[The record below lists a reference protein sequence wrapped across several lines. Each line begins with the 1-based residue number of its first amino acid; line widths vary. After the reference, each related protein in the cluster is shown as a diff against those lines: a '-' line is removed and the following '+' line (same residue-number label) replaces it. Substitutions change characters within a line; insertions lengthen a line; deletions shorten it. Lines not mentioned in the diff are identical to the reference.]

1 MIDLIKTSIKDTL
14 IYSLGNIVLRI
25 SGFILLPVYLTHLSP
40 AEYGILG
47 ILEVT
52 TQVLIQIF
60 SLALHLPLIRWYW
73 DPDYRDRQKT
83 IFFTTMTFSIFLV
96 GLMFM
101 GFIPWAKAFT
111 QFLFHNTK
119 YVNLIQLMLI
129 SAGLQI
135 VTIIPITLARIQGK
149 AILYTNSHITN
160 FIVSLIL
167 TLFFILKLGMK
178 VEGIYLAQI
187 LGYVANILFL
197 GKFIWQ
203 NAELKFDF
211 TLLKEMLKYSYP
223 LALSSLAGV
232 LLTIADRYVLN
243 ILGQL
248 SDVGV
253 YSLGFKISNTLN
265 VLIISSVNLALT
277 PLIYQKM
284 EDPNNKRFYA
294 KVMTYMTFGV
304 MFFVLVLSLY
314 GQEVVKLFAKDKAYW
329 PAYRLIPIL
338 CFATVFGMLKDL
350 ATIGLN
356 LKKKTKIIGLIVTM
370 IALGN
375 VGLNFLFVTLFK
387 TTGTALALLLTQMI
401 FFYVMYQA
409 AQKQYQIPYEVVKL
423 YKMLCLGGFLIG
435 IGFLIANELLLVRLL
450 GKLLLVLIFPIG
462 LYCWNFFEQV
472 ELDIIKKIWIQWR
485 NPASWKKNISNFKL
499 H

>member
-25 SGFILLPVYLTHLSP
+25 SGFILLPVYLAHLSP

-73 DPDYRDRQKT
+73 DPDYRNRQKT
-83 IFFTTMTFSIFLV
+83 IFFTTMIFSGFLV
-96 GLMFM
+96 GLLLI
-101 GFIPWAKAFT
+101 GFVPWAKTFA

-119 YVNLIQLMLI
+119 YVNLIQLMLV

-135 VTIIPITLARIQGK
+135 ITVIPITLARVQGK
-149 AILYTNSHITN
+149 AVLYTVSHVFN
-160 FIVSLIL
+160 FIVGLVL

-187 LGYVANILFL
+187 FGYVANILFL
-197 GKFIWQ
+197 IRFVWQ
-203 NAELKFDF
+203 NSELNFDF
-211 TLLKEMLKYSYP
+211 QILKEMLKYSFP

-284 EDPNNKRFYA
+284 DDPNNKRFYA

-304 MFFVLVLSLY
+304 MFFVLGLSLY

-338 CFATVFGMLKDL
+338 CFAIVFGMLKDL

-356 LKKKTKIIGLIVTM
+356 LKKKTKIIGLIVSV

-375 VGLNFLFVTLFK
+375 VGLTFLFVALLK
-387 TTGTALALLLTQMI
+387 TTGTALALLLTQTI
-401 FFYVMYQA
+401 FFYVMYRA
-409 AQKQYQIPYEVVKL
+409 AQKQYQIPYEIPNL
-423 YKMLCLGGFLIG
+423 FKMLILGGLIVG
-435 IGFLIANELLLVRLL
+435 IGFLMASQPLLVRLL
-450 GKLLLVLIFPIG
+450 GKLLLIFIFPIG
-462 LYCWNFFEQV
+462 LYLWHFFEPA
-472 ELDIIKKIWIQWR
+472 ELNAIKQIWIKWH
-485 NPASWKKNISNFKL
+485 NPATWKKNFSNFKL
-499 H
+499 P